1 MRFDPYI
8 VIPEHIKF
16 LPEEVYVMP
25 CVREYLYR
33 FGKMRRGLFE
43 YKIFDMI
50 MPLFDDNHQ
59 DLIGKY
65 LNLGTGEIYDR
76 PEDVLT
82 DSLLENNSNRNYDI
96 YVMENEKK
104 KVSEILNTKRPMTYF
119 EMYEVLSHVEDVAIT
134 SFGKGLRKEKLQWQT
149 EITILDEDVVENLVL
164 TRENMISIAKK
175 YILKLKEM
183 ERNGAYLITDL
194 YLGYHRPK
202 GEYETSYGWMFLTRK
217 DFHTYQN
224 VVDQNEY
231 EKEDFEEL
239 ICYSDYL
246 EKVEEENI
254 YPIYDARM
262 CFDKVKKLKK

>member
-104 KVSEILNTKRPMTYF
+104 KV
-119 EMYEVLSHVEDVAIT
+119 
-134 SFGKGLRKEKLQWQT
+134 
-149 EITILDEDVVENLVL
+149 
-164 TRENMISIAKK
+164 
-175 YILKLKEM
+175 
-183 ERNGAYLITDL
+183 
-194 YLGYHRPK
+194 
-202 GEYETSYGWMFLTRK
+202 
-217 DFHTYQN
+217 
-224 VVDQNEY
+224 
-231 EKEDFEEL
+231 
-239 ICYSDYL
+239 
-246 EKVEEENI
+246 
-254 YPIYDARM
+254 ARY
-262 CFDKVKKLKK
+262 